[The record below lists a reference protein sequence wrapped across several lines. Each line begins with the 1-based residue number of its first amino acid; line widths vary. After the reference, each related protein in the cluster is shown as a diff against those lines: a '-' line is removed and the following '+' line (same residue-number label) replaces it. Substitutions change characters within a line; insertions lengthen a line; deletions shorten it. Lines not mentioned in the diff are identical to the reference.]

1 MKVVFVNIAVVFL
14 IVGAALGIYWV
25 NSDLSQSTTVAYG
38 MSIPDGQGLAFY
50 APDNT
55 SGGTT
60 TFYVSYLYADSNASI
75 SLYTCPAGLGPSCDS
90 TTGGTL
96 LTTTSGA
103 TSITGQNGQGTYVEP
118 AGPKNWY
125 VVITNEPLIVVI
137 RVPESILALA
147 VEGSSIGLLVGGVA
161 LIVAGFVLKDPR
173 ARPTPRLAQLKR
185 TLYFFFQNKLAVV
198 GLAILIFF
206 ILVAVLAPLLAPFAP
221 TYYTATNNQANAD
234 AYHLP
239 TYCTISA
246 TPPLPGFSWPLPPC
260 VNPQPVCTAQP
271 CVGGDVVTPPNTLYA
286 NVLAPTWSYTNP
298 INPGPLPLGSMVVLI
313 SSGSTGTY
321 INIYQGLIRGAP
333 WDLALSSVIVLSG
346 ALIGIFLGSLAGYM
360 GGLVDEAVMRIT
372 DVFLSIPAL
381 LLTIVIL
388 ISVTASNPSTQ
399 IQTILTL
406 LVMSFIV
413 TWWPG
418 YTRLVRGQVLVTRE
432 QKYVEAARASG
443 ASTGRIL
450 RSHII
455 PNSIY
460 PVFVS
465 ISLDVGTVPLLL
477 GGLAFLGFNQAI
489 GFGAPIGGLPTFPEW
504 GSLAATGVSQ
514 DFIQNLI
521 TGASGSSAVPFPWW
535 QFFFPGLV
543 LFMFAIAVNFLSDG
557 LRDALDPRLRR

>member
-1 MKVVFVNIAVVFL
+1 MKAIFVNIAVVFL
-14 IVGAALGIYWV
+14 IVGAALGIYWI
-25 NSDLSQSTTVAYG
+25 NSSLSQDNTVAYG
-38 MSIPDGQGLAFY
+38 MAEPGDLGLAFY
-50 APDNT
+50 SPTPPN
-55 SGGTT
+55 GTT

-75 SLYTCPAGLGPSCDS
+75 SIYTCAIEGPSCDS
-90 TTGGTL
+90 PVGGTL
-96 LTTTSGA
+96 LSTTSGA

-118 AGPKNWY
+118 SGANHWY
-125 VVITNEPLIVVI
+125 VVVTNEPLVVVI
-137 RVPESILALA
+137 KVPQTFISYA
-147 VEGSSIGLLVGGVA
+147 VEGASIGLLVAGVA
-161 LIVAGFVLKDPR
+161 LVVAGFVLRDPN
-173 ARPTPRLAQLKR
+173 ARPTPRIAQLKR

-206 ILVAVLAPLLAPFAP
+206 CIIAILSPLLAPFAP
-221 TYYTATNNQANAD
+221 TYYTATNNTSGGTQ
-234 AYHLP
+234 YQLP
-239 TYCTISA
+239 SYCAVSA
-246 TPPLPGFSWPLPPC
+246 SPPWTLPSC
-260 VNPQPVCTAQP
+260 VNPQPVCVTPP
-271 CVGGDVVTPPNTLYA
+271 CAGGDVINPPSALYA
-286 NVLAPTWSYTNP
+286 NVLAPTWSWTNP
-298 INPGPLPLGSMVVLI
+298 FQPGPLPLGSMVVLLGT
-313 SSGSTGTY
+313 SGTGQY
-321 INIYQGLIRGAP
+321 INIYQGLIRAAP
-333 WDLALSSVIVLSG
+333 WDLALSATIVLSG
-346 ALIGIFLGSLAGYM
+346 AFIGIFLGSVAGYV
-360 GGLVDEAVMRIT
+360 GGLTDEIVMRVT

-388 ISVTASNPSTQ
+388 ISWTASNPSTQ
-399 IQTILTL
+399 LNVILTL
-406 LVMSFIV
+406 LVISFIV

-477 GGLAFLGFNQAI
+477 GGLAFLGFDQAI

-504 GSLAATGVSQ
+504 GSLAATGVSES
-514 DFIQNLI
+514 FIDNMI
-521 TGASGSSAVPFPWW
+521 TGTSKSAAVPFPWW
-535 QFFFPGLV
+535 QFFFPGLA